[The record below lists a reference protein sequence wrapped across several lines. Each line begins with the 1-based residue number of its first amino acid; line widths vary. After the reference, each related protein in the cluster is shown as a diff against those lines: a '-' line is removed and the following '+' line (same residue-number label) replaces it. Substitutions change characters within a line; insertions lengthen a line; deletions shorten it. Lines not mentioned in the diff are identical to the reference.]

1 MGFVIIDSGTR
12 IHVDEVES
20 EVTLSQLFTDVV
32 CEHYTEVYRIKCIKA
47 WGKLNR
53 NGWAILPVLHELTK
67 SSNKKLSEAA
77 GEAIKKIDPGAP
89 TISTISTDRNQKNGH
104 PNGCSCKDCY
114 PQGYPESLKP
124 KATKSNLATLGSSVS
139 RNKFQVQDGY
149 GQTHWKDLEIKKVTI
164 TDIPVKNG
172 DLAEGTR
179 VTGVCNFCGKH
190 ATFSKNLR
198 QANKVIVGDKS
209 LFCNF
214 CLRNEYYREKEA
226 RNTLMLS
233 FRGIIGYY
241 YYCFHQVPKISTMY
255 MQEIEAIIALHVK
268 VGTQNPLF
276 RYDPESYIWFVDFSK
291 VGNKRQQMP
300 LNYVLE
306 TVVDILCTFNLY
318 ENAKETSPATLYNK
332 YKEAIVE
339 FHHHRTRPAGQK
351 ILLPTL
357 YSCGIPYE
365 TVGKTV
371 IPISFLRNFVPNHMV
386 ETATKKGKGMY

>member
-1 MGFVIIDSGTR
+1 MGFVITDSGTR
-12 IHVDEVES
+12 IDIEEVEG
-20 EVTLSQLFTDVV
+20 EATLSQLFTDVI
-32 CEHYTEVYRIKCIKA
+32 CEHYTESYRIKCIKA

-53 NGWAILPVLHELTK
+53 NGWAILPILHELTK
-67 SSNKKLSEAA
+67 SSNKKLAEAA
-77 GEAIKKIDPGAP
+77 GEAIRKIDPGAP
-89 TISTISTDRNQKNGH
+89 TISTSSTSVNPSNGH
-104 PNGCSCKDCY
+104 PAGCSCKSCY
-114 PQGYPESLKP
+114 PKGYPESRP
-124 KATKSNLATLGSSVS
+124 KQAGFSKTNSIPKNRFL
-139 RNKFQVQDGY
+139 VQDNY
-149 GQTHWKDLEIKKVTI
+149 GQVHWKDLEIKKVTI
-164 TDIPVKNG
+164 TDIPVING

-179 VTGVCNFCGKH
+179 VTGICNFCGKH

-198 QANKVIVGDKS
+198 QANKIICGDKS

-255 MQEIEAIIALHVK
+255 MPELEAHVALHVK

-306 TVVDILCTFNLY
+306 TVVEILCTFNLY

-339 FHHHRTRPAGQK
+339 FHHHRTRPAAQK

-365 TVGKTV
+365 GAGKTV
-371 IPISFLRNFVPNHMV
+371 IPVSLLRNFVSTHMI
-386 ETATKKGKGMY
+386 ETANRKSKGMY